1 MKILMVSNDF
11 LPNPGGVANHIFEL
25 SKALVQ
31 LGHEVR
37 VLHFCYESI
46 LPKAEEMDGVKI
58 IRCWLTKKSANKT
71 NRLAKLNRYMTTVFK
86 GSQAIRRQ
94 VKSFQP
100 DVIHWHDYYHT
111 SLAMFLVNFKGKKI
125 LTNHASG
132 YLEQYAKGGGWHH
145 YLTLLARPAQAI
157 IGPSQELADK
167 SKLVNKP
174 VYFIPNGVDV
184 EKFKPI
190 QDKLTVRQTYQA
202 EESFFLIAPR
212 RLDPKNGLN
221 YLIQSLPLIKQ
232 KISNI
237 KLLIAGGGPK
247 HLQDAYLKLAKE
259 LNVEKQ
265 LMISGSIAYTQMP
278 AIIASADLVIIPSLM
293 EAVSLAALE
302 AMACAI
308 PVVASNVGGLPLI
321 IDETVGALTEPANP
335 QSIADA
341 VIALYQL
348 PKNELQAKG
357 LAARERVLQAY
368 TWQHAAIQTIR
379 VYENAKRN

>member
-31 LGHEVR
+31 LDHEVR
-37 VLHFCYESI
+37 VLHFCYEPI

-71 NRLAKLNRYMTTVFK
+71 NRLAKFNRYITTVLK
-86 GSQAIRRQ
+86 GSQAIKRQ

-111 SLAMFLVNFKGKKI
+111 SLAMFLVGFKGKKI

-132 YLEQYAKGGGWHH
+132 YLEQYAKGGWWHH
-145 YLTLLARPAQAI
+145 YLKLLARPAQAI

-167 SKLVNKP
+167 SKLVKETTC
-174 VYFIPNGVDV
+174 FIPNGVDI
-184 EKFKPI
+184 EKFKPLTDKEKI
-190 QDKLTVRQTYQA
+190 KQDYAAKDEFL
-202 EESFFLIAPR
+202 LIAPR
-212 RLDPKNGLN
+212 RLDPKNGLDF
-221 YLIQSLPLIKQ
+221 LIRALPFIAKSIPQ
-232 KISNI
+232 I
-237 KLLIAGGGPK
+237 KLLIAGGGPE
-247 HLQDAYLKLAKE
+247 HLQEAYLQLAKD
-259 LNVEKQ
+259 LNVSEQ
-265 LMISGSIAYTQMP
+265 LIITGNLPYAKMP
-278 AIIASADLVIIPSLM
+278 MIIASADLIIIPSLM

-308 PVVASNVGGLPLI
+308 PIVASNVGGLPLI
-321 IDETVGALTEPANP
+321 VDEKVGALTEPANP
-335 QSIADA
+335 KSIAEA

-348 PKNELQAKG
+348 PKEELKAKG

-368 TWQHAAIQTIR
+368 TWQHAASQTIR
-379 VYENAKRN
+379 VYENAKTN